1 MSACNQNDDDPTA
14 QPDKA
19 KPVIVVS
26 NPTLVNGIILDATQP
41 QSLTISSAGRIN
53 ATDNSGK
60 VSLSLQDVV
69 GLSKSQI
76 ELRANGELIANNI
89 TAATPIGR
97 GHVVVRATDASGNTA
112 NNTVYFDI
120 SPTASSTQATIKPTQ
135 SHSFSFA
142 VMPNITAASVSM
154 PNNVT
159 GVSGQASLVG
169 NQVVIALNT
178 NSSAVAG
185 EFKPQVSLTTTDGKV
200 YPLVLTVMVK
210 TDTPT
215 EFDKPSVTIV
225 DGVITAMSS
234 GIADADGEGAEVI
247 YANGEPVI
255 VGTKL
260 KPGTYTITSQREV
273 NENGIMIVKDNEL
286 VGELVVEAPK
296 VNAPTTYN
304 EPILSINQ
312 DTNTVS
318 IKNMGDLVKDLDGV
332 KDVTVY
338 LEADG
343 VRIGNSQGLYAN
355 VLTSTSA
362 DVAYT
367 ISADYLT
374 KNGVT
379 GQYESGTHTFTKKAV
394 LNKEAPAD
402 TTPPSKVSEDLPWI
416 DAAGATNASGTI
428 TLSEDIASVSDAKFV
443 DAKTGWVLTGG
454 AVSVSVDPIDAKV
467 VRVDYTI
474 NPWWG

>member
-1 MSACNQNDDDPTA
+1 M
-14 QPDKA
+14 
-19 KPVIVVS
+19 IVVS

-41 QSLTISSAGRIN
+41 QSLTISPAGRIN

-142 VMPNITAASVSM
+142 VMPNIVSASVIM
-154 PNNVT
+154 PSNAT
-159 GVSGQASLVG
+159 GVSGQANLEG
-169 NQVVIALNT
+169 NQVVVIFNS
-178 NSSAVAG
+178 NSSAVVG
-185 EFKPQVSLTTTDGKV
+185 EFKPQVNLSTAEGKV
-200 YPLVLTVMVK
+200 YPLVITLKVAVDTDTLAPTLTLNGASELRLTVGDVYTELGVQALDNK
-210 TDTPT
+210 DGDISSSVQTSGLVDTNT
-215 EFDKPSVTIV
+215 
-225 DGVITAMSS
+225 
-234 GIADADGEGAEVI
+234 
-247 YANGEPVI
+247 
-255 VGTKL
+255 
-260 KPGTYTITSQREV
+260 PGTYTIIYTVADKAGNTTSATRSV
-273 NENGIMIVKDNEL
+273 TVL
-286 VGELVVEAPK
+286 APK
-296 VNAPTTYN
+296 VDAPTTYA
-304 EPILSINQ
+304 EPLLSVNQ

-338 LEADG
+338 LEANG

-367 ISADYLT
+367 ISADYLA
-374 KNGVT
+374 KNGIT
-379 GQYESGTHTFTKKAV
+379 GKYEPGTHTFTTKAV
-394 LNKEAPAD
+394 LNKEAPTD
-402 TTPPSKVSEDLPWI
+402 TTPPSKVSENLV
-416 DAAGATNASGTI
+416 
-428 TLSEDIASVSDAKFV
+428 DIGVA
-443 DAKTGWVLTGG
+443 
-454 AVSVSVDPIDAKV
+454 
-467 VRVDYTI
+467 
-474 NPWWG
+474 

>member
-1 MSACNQNDDDPTA
+1 M
-14 QPDKA
+14 
-19 KPVIVVS
+19 IVVS

-41 QSLTISSAGRIN
+41 QSLTISPAGRIN

-142 VMPNITAASVSM
+142 VMPNIVSASVIM
-154 PNNVT
+154 PSNAT
-159 GVSGQASLVG
+159 GVSGQANLEG
-169 NQVVIALNT
+169 NQVVVIFNS
-178 NSSAVAG
+178 NSSAVVG
-185 EFKPQVSLTTTDGKV
+185 EFKPQVNLSTAEGKV
-200 YPLVLTVMVK
+200 YPLVITLKVAVDTDTLAPTLTLNGASELRLTVGDVYTELGVQALDNK
-210 TDTPT
+210 DGDISSSVQTSGLVDTNT
-215 EFDKPSVTIV
+215 
-225 DGVITAMSS
+225 
-234 GIADADGEGAEVI
+234 
-247 YANGEPVI
+247 
-255 VGTKL
+255 
-260 KPGTYTITSQREV
+260 PGTYTIIYTVADKAGNTTSATRSV
-273 NENGIMIVKDNEL
+273 TVL
-286 VGELVVEAPK
+286 APK
-296 VNAPTTYN
+296 VDAPTTYA
-304 EPILSINQ
+304 EPLLSVNQ

-338 LEADG
+338 LEANG

-367 ISADYLT
+367 ISADYLA
-374 KNGVT
+374 KNGIT
-379 GQYESGTHTFTKKAV
+379 GKYEPGTYTFTKKAV

-402 TTPPSKVSEDLPWI
+402 TTPPSKVSEDLVSGGI
-416 DAAGATNASGTI
+416 DTA
-428 TLSEDIASVSDAKFV
+428 
-443 DAKTGWVLTGG
+443 
-454 AVSVSVDPIDAKV
+454 
-467 VRVDYTI
+467 
-474 NPWWG
+474 